1 MIYWIVLGVFVLIA
15 ATLIFVRSCSFEH
28 EGFKYRV
35 YQDVQGELSEGVLWI
50 IFTVFTM
57 AFVIMSVFII
67 DAQVCNNQYKA
78 EYMAQ
83 YEVLNYSVQHMP
95 EDNIDELYK
104 MELYSQVKEY
114 NAEVAGYKAQLENP
128 WVYVF
133 VSPCFE
139 DVPLI
144 ELE

>member
-1 MIYWIVLGVFVLIA
+1 MIYWIVLGAVVLFA
-15 ATLIFVRSCSFEH
+15 ATLIFIESCSYEH
-28 EGFKYRV
+28 EGFRYWVYRNIE
-35 YQDVQGELSEGVLWI
+35 GEWPHVVIGSMCVLFVI
-50 IFTVFTM
+50 V
-57 AFVIMSVFII
+57 FVIMSIFVI
-67 DAQVCNNQYKA
+67 DAQICSNQYKA

-83 YEVLNYSVQHMP
+83 YEVLNYSVHHMP

-114 NAEVAGYKAQLENP
+114 NADVAGHKAQLENP
-128 WVYVF
+128 WVDVF

>member
-1 MIYWIVLGVFVLIA
+1 MIYWIILGVVVLLA
-15 ATLIFVRSCSFEH
+15 ATLIFIRSCSYEH
-28 EGFKYRV
+28 EGFRYWV
-35 YQDVQGELSEGVLWI
+35 YQNVQEELSEGLLWI
-50 IFTVFTM
+50 
-57 AFVIMSVFII
+57 AFVVFLVTFAIMSIFII
-67 DAQVCNNQYKA
+67 NAQVCNNQYKA

-114 NAEVAGYKAQLENP
+114 NADVAGYKAQLENP
-128 WVYVF
+128 WIDVF
-133 VSPCFE
+133 VSPCFK
-139 DVPLI
+139 DIPLI